1 MAVINKK
8 FKIVLINVVT
18 ENLEEILF
26 ESLTF
31 PEAVKHAYSAK
42 NSLGHEWRIKSV
54 EEVLN
59 RDKSKKK

>member
-8 FKIVLINVVT
+8 FKIVLINIVT

-31 PEAVKHAYSAK
+31 PEAVNHAYSAK
-42 NSLGHEWRIKSV
+42 NLLGHEWRIKSV
-54 EEVLN
+54 EEILT
-59 RDKSKKK
+59 RDKPKKK